1 MDYNQTKKSIENG
14 VYQPVYFLQGEN
26 TYYIDEIANKLLNC
40 VLQESEKDFNQTILY
55 GKDSS
60 ADQIIDYAK
69 RYPVMSDYQLI
80 VVREAQ
86 HLSRAIEKFENYFK
100 NPVLTTIL
108 VFCFKGKKIDKR
120 KSVGK
125 LLSKNKFLF
134 DAEPIK
140 DYQLPDWIANYA
152 KINGLKIDQK
162 ASILIA
168 EFLGNDLAA
177 INKNINKLKLLIDS
191 NDVVTIELVQKHI
204 GFSKDFNL
212 FELTDSIAA
221 LNISKASLIAQHFG
235 KNNKNHPIIVTI
247 SHLYG
252 FFTKL
257 MKYHFYESKLAERE
271 LAIKIG
277 VHPFFIKQYNNASKY
292 YSKQKLAKILSDLR
306 YYDLLS
312 KGVYSSNVKEED
324 ILKEIIFKI
333 MH

>member
-1 MDYNQTKKSIENG
+1 LDYNQIKTSIDNR
-14 VYQPVYFLQGEN
+14 VYQPIYFLQGEN
-26 TYYIDEIANKLLNC
+26 TYYIDEIANKLLNS
-40 VLQESEKDFNQTILY
+40 VLEESKKDFNQTILY

-60 ADQIIDYAK
+60 VDQIIDYAK

-100 NPVLTTIL
+100 SPVLTTIL

-120 KSVGK
+120 KSIGK
-125 LLSKNKFLF
+125 LLSKSKFLI
-134 DAEPIK
+134 DADPIK
-140 DYQLPDWIANYA
+140 DYQLPDWVANNA

-168 EFLGNDLAA
+168 ESLGNDLAA
-177 INKNINKLKLLIDS
+177 INKNINKLKLLIGA
-191 NDVVTIELVQKHI
+191 NEVVDIELVQKHI

-221 LNISKASLIAQHFG
+221 LNIQKASLIAQHFG

-257 MKYHFYESKLAERE
+257 MKYHFYESKFSERE
-271 LAIKIG
+271 LAVKIG
-277 VHPFFIKQYNNASKY
+277 VHPFFIKQYYNASKY
-292 YSKQKLAKILSDLR
+292 YSKQKLATILSELR

-312 KGVYSSNVKEED
+312 KGVYSSNIKEED
-324 ILKEIIFKI
+324 ILKEMIFKI